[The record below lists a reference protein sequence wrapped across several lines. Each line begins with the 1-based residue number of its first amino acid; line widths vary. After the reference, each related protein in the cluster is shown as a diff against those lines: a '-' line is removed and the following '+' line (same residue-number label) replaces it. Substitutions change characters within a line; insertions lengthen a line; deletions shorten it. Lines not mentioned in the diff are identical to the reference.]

1 MSIDDM
7 LRDLARSCRDEPPTI
22 DAAVRRFTSACRRVD
37 DDPREQQRISDIAD
51 LLDVDAEGT
60 FYDEALAEMDRG
72 EQDAPLSLWGG
83 GLRLPPEAGG

>member
-1 MSIDDM
+1 MNIDDM
-7 LRDLARSCRDEPPTI
+7 LRDLARALRDEPPTI
-22 DAAVRRFTSACRRVD
+22 DEATRRFTNACRRVD

-60 FYDEALAEMDRG
+60 FYDDALAEMDRG

-83 GLRLPPEAGG
+83 GVQLPPQTGG